1 MAVEISGF
9 AQALARCEAFEPVDV
24 GELEHLISSG
34 REPLDMQLVEPSAGA
49 ALIRS
54 GQPFTHLYFVQHGM
68 IVGWGYPHAEIYAP
82 FLMGDHEFM
91 MNAGHW
97 AGSCSAAT
105 HSTVVG
111 IPVSTM
117 RVVVERIP
125 RIRTN
130 MHAMLL
136 RRLARY
142 YWTSLATNG
151 SPAPRVAAA
160 LISRLALGGQD
171 HGFDREIAVRQ
182 RDIVRLTVMSRS
194 AVAGGIARLA
204 AADLVRIGD
213 DNSARFSGLVHV
225 PDVDRLKAYVLSEV
239 YERQVLPLLRS
250 NEDPSPDTP
259 NLAVPDQAVSVGTDL
274 DVDDVDSQSM

>member
-9 AQALARCEAFEPVDV
+9 AQALARCEAFESVDV

-34 REPLDMQLVEPSAGA
+34 REPLDMQLVEPSADA

-68 IVGWGYPHAEIYAP
+68 LVGWGYPHAEIHSP

-117 RVVVERIP
+117 RAVVERIP
-125 RIRTN
+125 RIRAN
-130 MHAMLL
+130 MYAMLL

-171 HGFDREIAVRQ
+171 HGCEREIAVRQ

-194 AVAGGIARLA
+194 AVSGGISRLA
-204 AADLVRIGD
+204 AADLIRIGD
-213 DNSARFSGLVHV
+213 ENSARFSGMVHV

-250 NEDPSPDTP
+250 NEDSSPDTP
-259 NLAVPDQAVSVGTDL
+259 HLSVPEQIAPVGTAL
-274 DVDDVDSQSM
+274 DGDSEFI